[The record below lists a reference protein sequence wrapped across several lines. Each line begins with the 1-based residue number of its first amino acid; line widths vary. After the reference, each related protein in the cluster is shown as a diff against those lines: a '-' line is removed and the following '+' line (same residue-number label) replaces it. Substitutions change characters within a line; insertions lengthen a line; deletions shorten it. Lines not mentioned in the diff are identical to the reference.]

1 MIIALFVL
9 SSNQVR
15 RMVKNM
21 GRRKSEDRNIK
32 VVRILHHISQ

>member
-1 MIIALFVL
+1 MIIDVFVP

-15 RMVKNM
+15 KKVEEL